1 MVWRRRRRDWDE
13 EWDIFDELLERFGI
27 GDIERMM
34 KRRMSDIE
42 DMIRNIEDIIRKSET
57 GEIKPIV
64 WGFSMR
70 IGPDGKPE
78 IREFGTKPTIKETG
92 IEERKP
98 LVDVI
103 ETDNE
108 VQVIA
113 EMPGVDKD
121 DIEVNA
127 TETTLEIR
135 AEGENR
141 KYYETVELPAEV
153 DPDSAKARYNNGV
166 LEVILKK
173 KTPKKGGKRIKI
185 E

>member
-1 MVWRRRRRDWDE
+1 MVWRRKRRDWEDD
-13 EWDIFDELLERFGI
+13 WDRFFEDVFGRFSFFDEIMEK
-27 GDIERMM
+27 MM
-34 KRRMSDIE
+34 RDFEEIFKRAES
-42 DMIRNIEDIIRKSET
+42 

-64 WGFSMR
+64 RGFSIR

-78 IREFGTKPTIKETG
+78 IREFGTKPMIRESG

-103 ETDNE
+103 ETDDE

-113 EMPGVDKD
+113 EMPGVNKE
-121 DIEVNA
+121 DIELNA
-127 TETTLEIR
+127 TDTSLEIK

-141 KYYETVELPAEV
+141 KYYEVVDLPAEV
-153 DPDSAKARYNNGV
+153 VPDSAKARYNNGV
-166 LEVILKK
+166 LEVVMKK
-173 KTPKKGGKRIKI
+173 KQPKKGGKKIKV

>member
-1 MVWRRRRRDWDE
+1 MVWKRRRRDREEDDFEDIWD
-13 EWDIFDELLERFGI
+13 WDPFRDFDEILRKMMRDIESAFRFGEL
-27 GDIERMM
+27 G
-34 KRRMSDIE
+34 
-42 DMIRNIEDIIRKSET
+42 ET
-57 GEIKPIV
+57 KPIV
-64 WGFSMR
+64 RGFSIR

-78 IREFGTKPTIKETG
+78 IREFGTKPLIKETG

-113 EMPGVDKD
+113 EMPGVRKE
-121 DIEVNA
+121 DIELKA
-127 TETTLEIR
+127 TERSLEIR

-141 KYYETVELPAEV
+141 KYHETVSLPVEV

-166 LEVILKK
+166 LEVTLTKK
-173 KTPKKGGKRIKI
+173 VGGGKKIKV

>member
-1 MVWRRRRRDWDE
+1 MVWRRRRKDWED
-13 EWDIFDELLERFGI
+13 EWDSIFDEFFGRFGI
-27 GDIERMM
+27 EDIFERMM
-34 KRRMSDIE
+34 RDIE
-42 DMIRNIEDIIRKSET
+42 NMFKRAES
-57 GEIKPIV
+57 GEIKPIIR
-64 WGFSMR
+64 GFSIR

-103 ETDNE
+103 ETDYE

-113 EMPGVDKD
+113 EMPGVNKD
-121 DIEVNA
+121 DIELNA
-127 TETTLEIR
+127 TETSLEIR

-141 KYYETVELPAEV
+141 KYYETVELPVEV
-153 DPDSAKARYNNGV
+153 EPDSAKARYNNGV
-166 LEVILKK
+166 LEVVLKK
-173 KTPKKGGKRIKI
+173 KTPKRGGRRIKI

>member
-13 EWDIFDELLERFGI
+13 EWDIFDEFFRFGI
-27 GDIERMM
+27 DDIFERMM
-34 KRRMSDIE
+34 RDIE
-42 DMIRNIEDIIRKSET
+42 EIFRKAES

-64 WGFSMR
+64 RGFSIR

-92 IEERKP
+92 IEERRP

-108 VQVIA
+108 IQIIA
-113 EMPGVDKD
+113 EMPGVNKD
-121 DIEVNA
+121 DIELNA

-173 KTPKKGGKRIKI
+173 KTPKTSGKKIKI

>member
-1 MVWRRRRRDWDE
+1 MVWRRRRRDWEDD
-13 EWDIFDELLERFGI
+13 WDTFFDEFFGRFGFE
-27 GDIERMM
+27 DLFERMM
-34 KRRMSDIE
+34 RDIE
-42 DMIRNIEDIIRKSET
+42 DMFRRAESGEIRPIIR
-57 GEIKPIV
+57 
-64 WGFSMR
+64 GFSIR

-78 IREFGTKPTIKETG
+78 IREFGTKPTIRETG

-103 ETDNE
+103 ETDTE

-113 EMPGVDKD
+113 EMPGVNKE

-127 TETTLEIR
+127 TETSLEIR

-153 DPDSAKARYNNGV
+153 EPDSAKARYNNGV

>member
-1 MVWRRRRRDWDE
+1 MR
-13 EWDIFDELLERFGI
+13 
-27 GDIERMM
+27 
-34 KRRMSDIE
+34 DIE
-42 DMIRNIEDIIRKSET
+42 DIFRKAEM

-64 WGFSMR
+64 RGFSIR

-78 IREFGTKPTIKETG
+78 IREFGTKPTIRETG

-113 EMPGVDKD
+113 EMPGVNKE
-121 DIEVNA
+121 DIELNA
-127 TETTLEIR
+127 TETSLEIR
-135 AEGENR
+135 AEGESR
-141 KYYETVELPAEV
+141 KYYENVELPAEV
-153 DPDSAKARYNNGV
+153 EPESAKARYNNGV
-166 LEVILKK
+166 LEVVLRK
-173 KTPKKGGKRIKI
+173 KTPKKEGKRIKI

>member
-1 MVWRRRRRDWDE
+1 MVWRRRRRDREEDE
-13 EWDIFDELLERFGI
+13 EDFWDWDPFRDFDEIFRRMMK
-27 GDIERMM
+27 DIERAF
-34 KRRMSDIE
+34 RF
-42 DMIRNIEDIIRKSET
+42 
-57 GEIKPIV
+57 GEMGEFKPIV
-64 WGFSMR
+64 RGFSIR
-70 IGPDGKPE
+70 IGPDGRPE
-78 IREFGTKPTIKETG
+78 IREFGTKPLIKETG

-113 EMPGVDKD
+113 EMPGVRKE
-121 DIEVNA
+121 DIELKA
-127 TETTLEIR
+127 TERSLEIK

-141 KYYETVELPAEV
+141 KYHEIVNLPAEV

-166 LEVILKK
+166 LEVTLAKK
-173 KTPKKGGKRIKI
+173 AGGGKKIKI

>member
-13 EWDIFDELLERFGI
+13 EWDIFDEFFRFGI
-27 GDIERMM
+27 DDIFERMM
-34 KRRMSDIE
+34 RDIE
-42 DMIRNIEDIIRKSET
+42 EIFRKAES

-64 WGFSMR
+64 RGFSIR

-92 IEERKP
+92 IEERRP

-108 VQVIA
+108 IQVIA
-113 EMPGVDKD
+113 EMPGVNKD
-121 DIEVNA
+121 DIELNA

-173 KTPKKGGKRIKI
+173 KTPKTSGKKIKI